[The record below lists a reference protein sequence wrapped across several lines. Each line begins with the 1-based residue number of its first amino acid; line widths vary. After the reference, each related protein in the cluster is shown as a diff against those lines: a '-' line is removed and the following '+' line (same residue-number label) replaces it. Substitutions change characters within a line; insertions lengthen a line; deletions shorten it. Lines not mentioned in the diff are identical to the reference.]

1 MRTAV
6 AAVPIVAE
14 AACANRESPVALRK
28 ANITALILS
37 PAASR
42 GIVPDTAMLQAHSLL
57 WHYLWVAPNVLL
69 LVLAALIWSRR
80 LQKQFPIFL
89 IFALGIAM
97 EQLALYV
104 ADILPSVGPIAWWR
118 MFWIGLLAEAL
129 LKFAL
134 VGEIFGHVF
143 GLYSSVAK
151 LGKLLISGVGAVLVL
166 LAAVVAA
173 YTPKDSIHWMIAGGH
188 VLEQTI
194 YIVECGLI
202 LFLFALV
209 AYFKLTW
216 SRSSFGIAL
225 GLGISACV
233 HLATWALAANG
244 NFSAQYRTLLD
255 FVHMAAYHVCVLIWF
270 YYILGPQKSTT
281 KSPVT
286 MPEHNLE
293 LWNRELER
301 LLQP

>member
-1 MRTAV
+1 
-6 AAVPIVAE
+6 
-14 AACANRESPVALRK
+14 
-28 ANITALILS
+28 
-37 PAASR
+37 
-42 GIVPDTAMLQAHSLL
+42 
-57 WHYLWVAPNVLL
+57 
-69 LVLAALIWSRR
+69 
-80 LQKQFPIFL
+80 
-89 IFALGIAM
+89 
-97 EQLALYV
+97 
-104 ADILPSVGPIAWWR
+104 
-118 MFWIGLLAEAL
+118 
-129 LKFAL
+129 
-134 VGEIFGHVF
+134 
-143 GLYSSVAK
+143 
-151 LGKLLISGVGAVLVL
+151 
-166 LAAVVAA
+166 
-173 YTPKDSIHWMIAGGH
+173 MIAGGH